1 MLQRRIPDWVRH
13 APVPG
18 IRGFALLAGMESTA
32 RAFLVSVLP
41 IVMYRSFKD
50 AETVSEIY
58 FVIGI
63 FSFLA
68 SLFTPWLARSVPRRY
83 LYTAGVVGLIV
94 GATFPIAGGTW
105 FVSIGLMLMTVGT
118 VVISIC
124 LNAYV
129 MDYVS
134 RSSLGECETKRLFY
148 SGAAWAIGPFFGI
161 WIMDIWQPAPF
172 VLSIIAAFV
181 LLCTFWF
188 LRLGDGKM
196 IARAKQQAPS
206 PLSFLGRFLKQPR
219 LMTGWLYA
227 VIRSSGWWVY
237 VVYLPIY
244 AVENGYSEQ
253 TGGITLSLTNSLLL
267 ISPLMLRW
275 IRGRVRYAVLVG
287 FIGGGVAFLAAT
299 VFSGMPI
306 AAIVLLI
313 IGSLFLILL
322 DICGGLPFLMAVRS
336 FERTEMSS
344 VYSTY
349 RDVSGV
355 ITPGLARLVLLV
367 APLPGVFAAMA
378 IGLFAAAGL
387 ATTIHPRLGAKGYV
401 IKK

>member
-18 IRGFALLAGMESTA
+18 IRGFALLSGMESTA

-41 IVMYRSFKD
+41 IVMYRTFQD

-58 FVIGI
+58 FLIGI

-68 SLFTPWLARSVPRRY
+68 SLFTPWLARYVPRRY
-83 LYTAGVVGLIV
+83 LYTSGVLGLIA
-94 GATFPIAGGTW
+94 GAALSIIGGSW
-105 FVSIGLMLMTVGT
+105 LVSMGLTLMTVGT

-124 LNAYV
+124 MNAYV
-129 MDYVS
+129 MDYVA

-161 WIMDIWQPAPF
+161 WIMDIWHPAPF
-172 VLSIIAAFV
+172 ILSIIAAFM
-181 LLCTFWF
+181 LLGTFWF

-206 PLSFLGRFLKQPR
+206 PLSFLGRFFKQPR
-219 LMTGWLYA
+219 LMTGWAYA

-275 IRGRVRYAVLVG
+275 MRGRIRYAILIG
-287 FIGGGVAFLAAT
+287 FIGCGVAFVAAALLSAMPAAT
-299 VFSGMPI
+299 
-306 AAIVLLI
+306 IVLLI

-322 DICGGLPFLMAVRS
+322 DVCAGLPFLMSVRS
-336 FERTEMSS
+336 FERTEMSA

-355 ITPGLARLVLLV
+355 VTPGLARIVLLIS
-367 APLPGVFAAMA
+367 PLPGVFAAMA
-378 IGLFAAAGL
+378 LGLFAAAAM